1 MERQIIR
8 KVFIFILTLSLGF
21 GGMYAQSKNAEEARR
36 MFDKVF
42 TSVFG
47 PQGSHVKYS
56 VNILGIYKTEGA
68 IEYKGKKQ
76 RYQEARYASWND
88 GVTAYMVD
96 KKKKTVNIYN
106 ANDDNKDKYL
116 SKFKYDV
123 NNYEFSYVTRGNTY
137 EITAKIKESN
147 LFGIR
152 EVMAV
157 VNKQNLHP
165 QSLNIKLAF
174 FRTTVK
180 ITEFKSG
187 NISDD
192 IFVFPANK
200 FKDYEYTDHRKDNN

>member
-76 RYQEARYASWND
+76 RYQ
-88 GVTAYMVD
+88 
-96 KKKKTVNIYN
+96 
-106 ANDDNKDKYL
+106 
-116 SKFKYDV
+116 
-123 NNYEFSYVTRGNTY
+123 
-137 EITAKIKESN
+137 
-147 LFGIR
+147 
-152 EVMAV
+152 
-157 VNKQNLHP
+157 P
-165 QSLNIKLAF
+165 
-174 FRTTVK
+174 
-180 ITEFKSG
+180 
-187 NISDD
+187 
-192 IFVFPANK
+192 P
-200 FKDYEYTDHRKDNN
+200 